1 MLEKTTT
8 SVCIVCRLLTSA
20 CERTK
25 TSAGYAASSRR
36 KEGGGI
42 YQMDR
47 VVSLLC
53 IFRIGGSVLC
63 ATATRQR
70 EKKWQLERK
79 EDVVMAQ
86 RTIFGVGMEESLWER
101 SDGAKASTPRRLDC
115 LYIYIQYTTF
125 IYIYIYTTHYI
136 LRRLLSRY
144 YFVCFLPRFYEPSID
159 VFLAFT

>member
-1 MLEKTTT
+1 
-8 SVCIVCRLLTSA
+8 
-20 CERTK
+20 
-25 TSAGYAASSRR
+25 
-36 KEGGGI
+36 
-42 YQMDR
+42 MDR

-53 IFRIGGSVLC
+53 IFRVGGSVLC

-115 LYIYIQYTTF
+115 LYIYTVYYVY
-125 IYIYIYTTHYI
+125 IYIYIPRTISLEDFSLATTLYAFF
-136 LRRLLSRY
+136 LVFTSPLLTYS
-144 YFVCFLPRFYEPSID
+144 
-159 VFLAFT
+159 